1 MERIYV
7 LEPGTFLKK
16 DGTNLSLTREG
27 KIIDRVAIDGLK
39 QLTLIG
45 YTSLSGAVLR
55 ALVRG
60 RVETVLLT
68 PSGRFEGRLC
78 VDEHKQVLRR
88 KAQYLLLSDSSV
100 QARVAGWIVR
110 GKLRAQARLL
120 ALRGQ
125 QYGVETLG
133 ASAAAI
139 RALERTFPVSSLD
152 MDLIRGVEGHGSK
165 IYFHAFAD
173 LLRNPDFSFPG
184 RVKRPPTDPV
194 NALLSFVYTLITNEV
209 LSCIQRVG
217 LDPYLGC
224 LHEVSYGRPSLACDL
239 VEEWRAF
246 LADRLVLGLLNRRAV
261 SPEDFVYRPTEQ
273 VAYADEDELRAKRPV
288 EMKPATMRAL
298 LKAHDAWMATRIAD
312 PVDKDRTTY
321 RELLLRQVRR
331 FNAWIMDESPEYLPF
346 PWELTR

>member
-7 LEPGTFLKK
+7 LEPGTYLKK
-16 DGTNLSLTREG
+16 DGANLALTREG
-27 KIIDRVAIDGLK
+27 KVIDRVAIDGLR

-78 VDEHKQVLRR
+78 VDEHKHVQRR
-88 KAQYLLLSDSSV
+88 KAQYLRLSDPAI
-100 QARVAGWIVR
+100 QARAAGWIVR
-110 GKLRAQARLL
+110 GKLRTQARML

-139 RALERTFPVSSLD
+139 RALERSFPASRD
-152 MDLIRGVEGHGSK
+152 MDLIRGVEGHGSR
-165 IYFHAFAD
+165 IYFHAFPD

-194 NALLSFVYTLITNEV
+194 NALLSFVYTLLTNEV
-209 LSCIQRVG
+209 LSAIQRVG

-239 VEEWRAF
+239 VEEWRVF
-246 LADRLVLGLLNRRAV
+246 LADRLVLGLLNRKAV
-261 SPEDFVYRPTEQ
+261 SPEDFVYRPTGQ
-273 VAYADEDELRAKRPV
+273 VAYADEDELRDKRPV

-298 LKAHDAWMATRIAD
+298 LKAYDAWMATRVAD
-312 PVDKDRTTY
+312 PVAQDKTTY
-321 RELLLRQVRR
+321 RELLARQARR
-331 FNAWIMDESPEYLPF
+331 FNAWIMDETPEYTPF
-346 PWELTR
+346 PWEQTR

>member
-16 DGTNLSLTREG
+16 DGTNLALTREG
-27 KIIDRVAIDGLK
+27 KVVDRVAMDGLK

-88 KAQYLLLSDSSV
+88 KAQYLRLSDPKA
-100 QARVAGWIVR
+100 QAEVAGWIVR

-125 QYGVETLG
+125 QHGVETLG
-133 ASAAAI
+133 AAAAAI
-139 RALERTFPVSSLD
+139 RALERTFPASSLD
-152 MDLIRGVEGHGSK
+152 MDLIRGIEGHASR
-165 IYFHAFAD
+165 IYFHAFPD
-173 LLRNPDFSFPG
+173 LLRNPAFSFPG

-194 NALLSFVYTLITNEV
+194 NALLSFVYTVLTNEV
-209 LSCIQRVG
+209 LSAIQRVG
-217 LDPYLGC
+217 LDPYLGS

-239 VEEWRAF
+239 VEEWRVF
-246 LADRLVLGLLNRRAV
+246 LADRLVLGLLNRKALT
-261 SPEDFVYRPTEQ
+261 PDDFVYRPSDQ
-273 VAYADEDELRAKRPV
+273 IAYADEEELCDKRPV

-298 LKAHDAWMATRIAD
+298 LKAHDAWMATRVSD
-312 PVDKDRTTY
+312 PVAQDKTTY
-321 RELLLRQVRR
+321 RELILRQVRR
-331 FNAWIMDESPEYLPF
+331 FNAWVMDETPEYSSF